1 MERGRE
7 RGSVEERDSSWI
19 GQRKFS
25 LFARRL
31 RPSPP
36 SFSFDESFPP
46 PRETFSQDERST
58 LRNRRFSWK
67 DRPLHRPSFSL
78 SVSSPLARYLL
89 LQCYTGNGIVIE
101 SYIDNLST
109 IRFLPF
115 QDYILIAMACSKII
129 ENTSSIDCLIMEIVL
144 KVSLSGILS
153 KVSSNFARISNT
165 RILSF
170 FFSWVIKSFSSRII
184 DQGNIMASY

>member
-1 MERGRE
+1 M
-7 RGSVEERDSSWI
+7 VEERDSSWI

-31 RPSPP
+31 RLPPSP

-67 DRPLHRPSFSL
+67 DRPLHRPSSSL
-78 SVSSPLARYLL
+78 SVSSPLARYL

-129 ENTSSIDCLIMEIVL
+129 ESTSSIDCLIMEIVL
-144 KVSLSGILS
+144 KVFLSGILS
-153 KVSSNFARISNT
+153 KLSSNFARISNT
-165 RILSF
+165 RILSSF
-170 FFSWVIKSFSSRII
+170 FFLSYQIFLIPNYWSKKYH
-184 DQGNIMASY
+184 GNLLETLLMI